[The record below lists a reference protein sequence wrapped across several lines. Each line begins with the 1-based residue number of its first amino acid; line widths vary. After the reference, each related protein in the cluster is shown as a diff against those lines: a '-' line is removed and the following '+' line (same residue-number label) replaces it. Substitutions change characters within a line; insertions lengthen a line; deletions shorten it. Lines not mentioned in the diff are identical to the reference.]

1 MKYFKITLKKAQ
13 NDLNGMLSPEIVSRC
28 YFCQKRC
35 KIDSLSFKNLHRIS
49 GFKEF
54 FCGFCVRNGFNTRCN
69 RDVLILNFKN
79 VFSYYYAQNYLNLKN
94 MWISEIKD
102 LVQIHVKVGLK
113 NPVFCYDEES
123 MYWFINFAK
132 VGETKRQ
139 INIEEVYKTIISI
152 MNCLNISQIISRAE
166 EELLKQKYFD
176 AIDLFSKKRY
186 RPKNKKVL
194 SPRIGNFREEINF
207 QNFD

>member
-1 MKYFKITLKKAQ
+1 
-13 NDLNGMLSPEIVSRC
+13 
-28 YFCQKRC
+28 
-35 KIDSLSFKNLHRIS
+35 
-49 GFKEF
+49 
-54 FCGFCVRNGFNTRCN
+54 
-69 RDVLILNFKN
+69 
-79 VFSYYYAQNYLNLKN
+79 

>member
-13 NDLNGMLSPEIVSRC
+13 NDLNGMLSSEIVSKC

-102 LVQIHVKVGLK
+102 LVQIHEKVGLK
-113 NPVFCYDEES
+113 NPVFCYDQES

-132 VGETKRQ
+132 VGEAKRQ
-139 INIEEVYKTIISI
+139 INIEEVYKCSATNFFPSAGDPLCPAGQVDQGLQKVY
-152 MNCLNISQIISRAE
+152 CLA
-166 EELLKQKYFD
+166 LKTYCL
-176 AIDLFSKKRY
+176 A
-186 RPKNKKVL
+186 
-194 SPRIGNFREEINF
+194 
-207 QNFD
+207 